1 MTNETIIAEIIDDE
15 TIDGSIELVGVK
27 GEPGIGITTAQA
39 GDSTQNNG
47 YTVTPVTFNKSDGS
61 KTTVDI
67 RSKNGLDGNNGITPT
82 IGENGNWFLEE
93 VDTGKPSRG
102 IQGLPGQDGE
112 NGQDGTDGVSITTIT
127 SGDPTQNDGFTVTPL
142 TINKSDDSNV
152 TINISAKNGIDGTV
166 SFDNLTEEQKA
177 QLKGEKGN
185 DGLTPIIGANGNWYL
200 DDTDTGKPSRGEQG
214 VQGQPGQ
221 DGENGT
227 DGISIT
233 TITTGDPTQSD
244 GFTITPLTFNKSDSS
259 NIVVNVSA
267 KNGMDG
273 QDGTNGTDGQDGIS
287 PNISVKT
294 NTNDEYVLT
303 ITDADG
309 SFDTPNLKGQGGST
323 GTVDYTEL
331 INKPKI
337 NNVELNGN
345 KTLNDLGI
353 QQTVVSETQPT
364 DSSVKVWID
373 PSGDSI
379 VVPEKTSD
387 LINDSGFISS
397 ESDPTVPNHV
407 KNITQNN
414 INSWNEKSNFSGS
427 YNDLSNKPDIPSSTS
442 DLTNDSGFITNTVSN
457 LTNYTKTS
465 DLSDVATSGSYNDLS
480 NKPTIPTFS
489 YDSSSGT
496 LTITT
501 GA

>member
-1 MTNETIIAEIIDDE
+1 MINETIIAEIIDDE
-15 TIDGSIELVGVK
+15 IIDGSIELIGVK

-61 KTTVDI
+61 KTTVNI

-82 IGENGNWFLEE
+82 IGENGNWFLED

-102 IQGLPGQDGE
+102 IQGIPGQDGE

-127 SGDPTQNDGFTVTPL
+127 AGDPIQNDGFTVTPL

-152 TINISAKNGIDGTV
+152 MINLSAKNGIDGTV
-166 SFDNLTEEQKA
+166 LFDNLTEEQKA

-185 DGLTPIIGANGNWYL
+185 DGLTPIIGENGNWYL

-337 NNVELNGN
+337 NNVELIGN
-345 KTLNDLGI
+345 KSLSDLGVKQVEI
-353 QQTVVSETQPT
+353 SETQPT
-364 DSSVKVWID
+364 DPSVEVWID
-373 PSGDSI
+373 PSGDS
-379 VVPEKTSD
+379 VTVPTKLSQLE
-387 LINDSGFISS
+387 NDSGFIT
-397 ESDPTVPNHV
+397 EENDPTVPIHV
-407 KNITQNN
+407 KSITQQNIT
-414 INSWNEKSNFSGS
+414 SWNNKSDFSGS
-427 YNDLSNKPDIPSSTS
+427 YNDLSNKPSIP
-442 DLTNDSGFITNTVSN
+442 
-457 LTNYTKTS
+457 K
-465 DLSDVATSGSYNDLS
+465 
-480 NKPTIPTFS
+480 FS
-489 YDSSSGT
+489 YDISSKT
-496 LTITT
+496 LTIT
-501 GA
+501 G